1 MIEISRSRF
10 VAAPPASVFAAL
22 ADPANL
28 AGIIPRVRRVE
39 LLEQHPDRAR
49 VATHMALGPFGEIRN
64 EGEVRWQT
72 DRAIVFSSR
81 RPMPVEARWSLVPRG
96 AGTDLQVQL
105 ALDLAALI
113 GPLAALVPTA
123 EVAKLVAPDLEAA
136 LAAVARRAE
145 PGR

>member
-1 MIEISRSRF
+1 MIEVSRSRF

-39 LLEQHPDRAR
+39 LLEQHPDHAR
-49 VATHMALGPFGEIRN
+49 VATHMALGPFGAIRN

-81 RPMPVEARWSLVPRG
+81 RPVPVEARWSLAPRG

-105 ALDLAALI
+105 LLDLAALI
-113 GPLAALVPTA
+113 GPLAAFVPA
-123 EVAKLVAPDLEAA
+123 GEVAKLVGPDLEAA
-136 LAAVARRAE
+136 LAAVAERTESRS
-145 PGR
+145 